1 MCKEFLQVNE
11 RTLIS
16 KTGQTFHGSSK
27 SGKFCTYFYVLL
39 PPGGIWANLMSLRSL
54 ALEIYFNMEFSYLTK
69 QPLASWW
76 ITILWNR
83 LVNSS
88 NHCAVVSL
96 SVLSNSLQPYGLLPA
111 RLLCPWGFSRQEYWS
126 GLPCPPPGIFP
137 TQGSNPGLPHYRR
150 ILYGPSHQG
159 SPYSLFNVCWMIFHN
174 FQSLGRLVRT

>member
-137 TQGSNPGLPHYRR
+137 TQGSNPGLPHYRWT
-150 ILYGPSHQG
+150 LYHLSHQR
-159 SPYSLFNVCWMIFHN
+159 SP
-174 FQSLGRLVRT
+174 

>member
-1 MCKEFLQVNE
+1 MFIMCKEFLQVNE

-96 SVLSNSLQPYGLLPA
+96 SVLSNSATLWTAACQAPLSMGILQK
-111 RLLCPWGFSRQEYWS
+111 
-126 GLPCPPPGIFP
+126 
-137 TQGSNPGLPHYRR
+137 R
-150 ILYGPSHQG
+150 ILEWVAMPSSRG
-159 SPYSLFNVCWMIFHN
+159 SSHPRDWTQVSHIAGGFFT
-174 FQSLGRLVRT
+174 S